1 MITYWQQEKEKFIR
15 KDEKELDLEKNTWV
29 DARCVT
35 RDDIKELKE
44 KFKIEHENVLDFLDP
59 DELSRIERND
69 DTGYILTIIRLPVFS
84 PGDDV
89 SYFTAPLGII
99 ISGRFF
105 ITICWTDSEVLKD
118 FAANRVREISLKDFP
133 AFTIRL
139 MARAD
144 MMFLRYLKELNR
156 RTTSIQNEVMRSVQN
171 HELVQLQ
178 NIQKSLVYFTTSLKS
193 NQMLLEKLRKTRILK
208 LDEEDQ
214 DWIDDVEIDNR
225 QALEMADTYTNIM
238 AQTNDTLTSIISNN
252 LNIVMKKLAILN
264 LVLMAPTLITSFYG
278 MNVRLPFENTGKW
291 AVVIVTVLCL
301 VSILITNGFLKLS
314 DKPVEATIKKKTTFR
329 QKREELRQKNYLKK
343 QDRIAE
349 KGRKKISGE

>member
-1 MITYWQQEKEKFIR
+1 
-15 KDEKELDLEKNTWV
+15 
-29 DARCVT
+29 
-35 RDDIKELKE
+35 
-44 KFKIEHENVLDFLDP
+44 
-59 DELSRIERND
+59 
-69 DTGYILTIIRLPVFS
+69 
-84 PGDDV
+84 
-89 SYFTAPLGII
+89 
-99 ISGRFF
+99 
-105 ITICWTDSEVLKD
+105 
-118 FAANRVREISLKDFP
+118 
-133 AFTIRL
+133 
-139 MARAD
+139 
-144 MMFLRYLKELNR
+144 
-156 RTTSIQNEVMRSVQN
+156 
-171 HELVQLQ
+171 
-178 NIQKSLVYFTTSLKS
+178 
-193 NQMLLEKLRKTRILK
+193 
-208 LDEEDQ
+208 
-214 DWIDDVEIDNR
+214 
-225 QALEMADTYTNIM
+225 MADTYTNIM